1 MKRVALLVGMAC
13 MVISAPAVEI
23 GMDDFS
29 DLLGP
34 IADQTGGTGWS
45 YERQSD
51 GSVNSA
57 SDWDNVGGIV
67 SNVQGRLITVGS
79 SAKREFSGPVEGS
92 TAPSSEREGAFQNS
106 GEVFF
111 QVLVNRDG
119 GSVGDWSGVSAYD
132 FGTERVFFGLPGGQ
146 GGAFGV
152 AGSAPVTTGTLTA
165 RLDRTYLL
173 VGSVDYDNDLV
184 KLWVNPTAAS
194 YATPSVSAA
203 YTLSNWTTAWR
214 LGSGSRTEWDVL
226 RAADSWA
233 SLSLPTSH
241 PGSGLLTYEGF
252 GSYAAGNLAGKNYS
266 GTGQMPGG
274 SWDTQ
279 GDTDNELTA
288 AAETLSYGLLQTT
301 PGKAVTSGDGGN
313 GGRMEPDMLP
323 GGGLHAAG
331 LVDDV
336 SGDIGGGNVSG
347 TLYLSFLARAVS
359 TDRGSE
365 YAGLQLWRD
374 DAEGLLVGNSWGSSR
389 YSLAAG
395 GFTETELSGS
405 GTVDTNAHF
414 FVLKLDYLA
423 AANDNVTIFFDPDL
437 SLAEG
442 GQAAGIQTLVS
453 GNASFDFINLR
464 SGNAP
469 HPWEYDEI
477 RMGTTWESVTPVP
490 EPSQISLM
498 AGALVAFLL
507 RRRRG

>member
-1 MKRVALLVGMAC
+1 MKRVALFVAAGCMA
-13 MVISAPAVEI
+13 VPADAVEI

-34 IADQTGGTGWS
+34 IAGQTGGTGWD

-51 GSVNSA
+51 GSANSP
-57 SDWDNVGGIV
+57 SDWDDVGGIV
-67 SNVQGRLITVGS
+67 SNLQGRLVTANS

-92 TAPSSEREGAFQNS
+92 TAPSSEREGAFQGA

-119 GSVGDWSGVSAYD
+119 GSVGDWAGISAYD

-146 GGAFGV
+146 GGAFGIDNKIASV
-152 AGSAPVTTGTLTA
+152 TTTGTVTA

-173 VGSVDYDNDLV
+173 AGSVDYDNDLI
-184 KLWVNPTAAS
+184 KLWVNPTATD
-194 YATPSVSAA
+194 YATPTVSAA
-203 YTLSNWTTAWR
+203 FTYGNWTTAWR
-214 LGSGSRTEWDVL
+214 LGSGSRTEWDTI

-233 SLSLPTSH
+233 GLSLPTSH
-241 PGSGLLTYEGF
+241 SGSGLLTYEGF
-252 GSYAAGNLAGKNYS
+252 GSYAAGNLAGRSYT
-266 GTGQMPGG
+266 GAGQMPGG

-301 PGKAVTSGDGGN
+301 AGKAVTSGDGGH
-313 GGRMEPDMLP
+313 GGRVEPDMLP

-331 LVDDV
+331 LVDGV
-336 SGDIGGGNVSG
+336 SGDVGGGDVSG

-374 DAEGLLVGNSWGSSR
+374 DAEGLLVGNSWSSTR
-389 YSLAAG
+389 YGIAAG
-395 GFTETELSGS
+395 GFTETELNGS

-414 FVLKLDYLA
+414 FVLRLDYFA
-423 AANDNVTIFFDPDL
+423 AANDNVTIFLDPDL

-464 SGNAP
+464 SGNST

-477 RMGTTWESVTPVP
+477 RMGTTWESVTPEIGRASCRERV
-490 EPSQISLM
+490 
-498 AGALVAFLL
+498 
-507 RRRRG
+507 